1 MTTTAPTAAPL
12 SDQETAPRRPVDATL
27 TSVQPVV
34 PGFHPDPSVCRV
46 GDDYYLACSSFEYSP
61 GVPLWHSTDLL
72 TWDLVGNVLERA
84 DQFTAATAGAS
95 QGVYAPTLRHH
106 DGRFW
111 LVTTD
116 VSGGGGQLLVSTED
130 PRGPWSS
137 ATRIPGL
144 VGIDPD
150 LAWSAD
156 GTCYVTYCSTTADAP
171 GITQARVDLTS
182 GEVLDGPRRIWQ
194 GSGLAHPEAPHLYEH
209 DGWWYLVIAE
219 GGTERG
225 HTVAVAR
232 STSPEGP
239 FEPAPHN
246 PMLTHRSTAH
256 PVQNTG
262 HADLVELADGSWAVV
277 YLGVRPA
284 GTTPLF
290 HVNGRETFLAG
301 IDWADGWPVV
311 DEHRFSQA
319 PVDRSFVEEFDGP
332 RLHPRWVVPS
342 ASVDE
347 VVREQGQGRLVL
359 APVQSPSGDASI
371 LAARTAG
378 LRWRAETDVD
388 AAATS
393 DTAPESAVPS
403 GAVSSGAVS
412 SGAVSSGVAL
422 RVRLDD
428 AHWCEVLLEAGVAR
442 AVVRIGP
449 LESQVGTEVAVGAP
463 GVTLVVEAADPTH
476 AGPDDLRL
484 LVSQDGT
491 DTELARVDGRYL
503 STEVAGGF
511 TGRVVGVRA
520 VGGPAVVHAFRY
532 VDRG

>member
-1 MTTTAPTAAPL
+1 MTTTAPT
-12 SDQETAPRRPVDATL
+12 TAPVSVSAAAAEL
-27 TSVQPVV
+27 TSVQPII

-72 TWDLVGNVLERA
+72 TWDLVGNVLERE

-111 LVTTD
+111 LITTD
-116 VSGGGGQLLVSTED
+116 VSGGGGQLLVSAED

-137 ATRIPGL
+137 ATRVPGL

-156 GTCYVTYCSTTADAP
+156 GSCYVTYCSTTAEGP
-171 GITQARVDLTS
+171 GITQARVDLSS
-182 GEVLDGPRRIWQ
+182 GEVLDTPRRLWQ
-194 GSGLAHPEAPHLYEH
+194 GSGLAHPEAPHLYQR

-225 HTVAVAR
+225 HTAAVAR

-239 FEPAPHN
+239 FTAAPHN
-246 PMLTHRSTAH
+246 PLLTHRSTTH

-262 HADLVELADGSWAVV
+262 HADLVDLTDGSWAVV

-319 PVDRSFVEEFDGP
+319 PVDRSFTDEFGGP
-332 RLHPRWVVPS
+332 ALHPRWVVPS

-359 APVQSPSGDASI
+359 APVESPAGDASV
-371 LAARTAG
+371 LATRTAG
-378 LRWRAETDVD
+378 LRWRAEADVE
-388 AAATS
+388 TG
-393 DTAPESAVPS
+393 
-403 GAVSSGAVS
+403 GA
-412 SGAVSSGVAL
+412 AL

-428 AHWCEVLLEAGVAR
+428 AHWCEVRLEAGVAR
-442 AVVRIGP
+442 AVMRIGP
-449 LESQVGTEVAVGAP
+449 LEAQVGTEVEVEVEGTVGEPGSP
-463 GVTLVVEAADPTH
+463 GVTLVAEAVDPTH

-484 LVSQDGT
+484 LVSRGGI

-503 STEVAGGF
+503 STEVATGF

-520 VGGPAVVHAFRY
+520 VGGHAVVHAIRY
-532 VDRG
+532 VDRD